1 MQTELSL
8 STVTATQEQ
17 VDAILRELL
26 PAQGQWSEADYLWLT
41 GHTSRLIEFTDGYLE
56 VLPMPTDE
64 HQTMVL
70 LLYELL
76 VAFVRPRGGKVLVAP
91 LRLKIRDGKYREPDI
106 VLVRSAR
113 DPRRQNRFWLGA
125 DLRAAAAPSRG
136 PERCRTACVQHCRIM
151 PDCDAECANVMWS
164 DLAAATFSGLSEFH
178 TGRSLSAHGA
188 ALAGRVRSLGS
199 SRTARFIRQGAG

>member
-1 MQTELSL
+1 MQTDLSL

-17 VDAILRELL
+17 VDALLRELL
-26 PAQGQWSEADYLWLT
+26 PAQGQWSEEDYLWLT
-41 GHTSRLIEFTDGYLE
+41 DHTARLLEFTNGYLE

-125 DLRAAAAPSRG
+125 DLVVEVVSPDK
-136 PERCRTACVQHCRIM
+136 PERDLIEKRGAYAEAQIPEYWIVNPQSETITVLCLEGPAYIEHGVFGRSATATSVGLEGLSISVEAVF
-151 PDCDAECANVMWS
+151 DAE
-164 DLAAATFSGLSEFH
+164 
-178 TGRSLSAHGA
+178 
-188 ALAGRVRSLGS
+188 
-199 SRTARFIRQGAG
+199 

>member
-1 MQTELSL
+1 MLTALSL

-17 VDAILRELL
+17 VDAMVRELL

-41 GHTSRLIEFTDGYLE
+41 DHTSRLIEFTDGYLE
-56 VLPMPTDE
+56 VLPMPTDA

-106 VLVRSAR
+106 VLVR
-113 DPRRQNRFWLGA
+113 
-125 DLRAAAAPSRG
+125 
-136 PERCRTACVQHCRIM
+136 
-151 PDCDAECANVMWS
+151 
-164 DLAAATFSGLSEFH
+164 
-178 TGRSLSAHGA
+178 
-188 ALAGRVRSLGS
+188 
-199 SRTARFIRQGAG
+199 

>member
-1 MQTELSL
+1 MQTETSL

-17 VDAILRELL
+17 VDAMVRELL

-41 GHTSRLIEFTDGYLE
+41 DHTSRLIEFTDGYLE
-56 VLPMPTDE
+56 VLPLPTDA

-76 VAFVRPRGGKVLVAP
+76 VASVRPRGGKVLVAP

-106 VLVRSAR
+106 VLVHSAR

-125 DLRAAAAPSRG
+125 DLVAEVVSADK
-136 PERCRTACVQHCRIM
+136 PERDLVDKRGAYAEAQIPEYWIVNPQSETITVLHLEGSGYVEHGVFGRGATATSVVLEGFRIAV
-151 PDCDAECANVMWS
+151 DVVFDAE
-164 DLAAATFSGLSEFH
+164 
-178 TGRSLSAHGA
+178 
-188 ALAGRVRSLGS
+188 
-199 SRTARFIRQGAG
+199 

>member
-17 VDAILRELL
+17 VDALLRELL
-26 PAQGQWSEADYLWLT
+26 PAQGQWSEAAYLWLT
-41 GHTSRLIEFTDGYLE
+41 DHTARLIEFTDGYLE

-91 LRLKIRDGKYREPDI
+91 LRLKIRDGKYRESDI
-106 VLVRSAR
+106 VVVRSAR
-113 DPRRQNRFWLGA
+113 DPRRQNRCWLGA
-125 DLRAAAAPSRG
+125 DLVVEVVSPDK
-136 PERCRTACVQHCRIM
+136 PERDLIEKRH
-151 PDCDAECANVMWS
+151 DYAEAQILEYWIV
-164 DLAAATFSGLSEFH
+164 DT
-178 TGRSLSAHGA
+178 RD
-188 ALAGRVRSLGS
+188 
-199 SRTARFIRQGAG
+199 